1 MLEISNYNIQ
11 KIEVAKYT
19 ENIVLHKLE
28 KKRSK
33 DLIIIYF

>member
-1 MLEISNYNIQ
+1 MLETPNYNIQ
-11 KIEVAKYT
+11 KIKVAKYT
-19 ENIVLHKLE
+19 ENTVFHKLE